1 MLQHKQYPCA
11 NPFTKQVVCW
21 LQTEVSKRVVT
32 DYNKF
37 VPPEKEMWV
46 KKINTKLT
54 RSQYASHNE
63 FQKDIFQILKNA
75 RAYNYNPEA
84 VCANTGMLYIL
95 ATHLELTSL
104 SF

>member
-1 MLQHKQYPCA
+1 MLVLHDGVIVVSTNAVDYLQQFSLALQHKEFPCA

-75 RAYNYNPEA
+75 RA
-84 VCANTGMLYIL
+84 
-95 ATHLELTSL
+95 
-104 SF
+104 